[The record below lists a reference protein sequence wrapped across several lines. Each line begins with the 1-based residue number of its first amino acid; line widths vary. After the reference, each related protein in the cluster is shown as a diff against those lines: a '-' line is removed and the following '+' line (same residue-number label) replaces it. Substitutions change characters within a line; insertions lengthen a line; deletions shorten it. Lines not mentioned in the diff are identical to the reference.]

1 LVDHARSQVKSL
13 YALVRILDAVTS
25 LSMVGHSDDVGEL
38 ATAWCAGDTAR
49 GRTAVITGT
58 AGVGKSR
65 LVAAALDVFDPAPST
80 ILAGTARLH
89 SPAPYD
95 WLAAVLDR
103 TGLPPT
109 TELRAPA
116 DALAWLA
123 QDPDVPRERYAP
135 DALLRIAVRVV
146 RALVGDGP
154 AVLVAEDLHAFDPAS
169 LNLLAALA
177 ATPDLPLLLLVTS
190 RPPAA
195 DEAGRLVARTLARLA
210 GGAGAVRVHL
220 RPLGRLEVADALTQ
234 VYPAELVTDAVV
246 DAALRHSG
254 GIPYQ
259 LTELLAGLGG
269 RNPAALIAVDGGRA
283 ENRDGQPPTHLTAR
297 ERDVIACLAA
307 GMANKQIA
315 RSLGISVRTVT
326 VHVSNL
332 LRKTGTASRT
342 DAAVW
347 AVRHAVGPAVAE
359 PSEIAD
365 PTEIADASETVD
377 PTGPGE
383 AENDQTMA
391 KRTLVGSAA
400 ARGR

>member
-13 YALVRILDAVTS
+13 YAQVRILDAVTS
-25 LSMVGHSDDVGEL
+25 LSMVGHSDDVSEL
-38 ATAWCAGDTAR
+38 ATAWCAGDASR

-65 LVAAALDVFDPAPST
+65 LVAAALDAFDPAPTT
-80 ILAGTARLH
+80 ILTGTARLH

-109 TELRAPA
+109 TALRAPA

-154 AVLVAEDLHAFDPAS
+154 AVLVAEDVHALDPAS

-177 ATPDLPLLLLVTS
+177 ATPDLPVLLLVTS
-190 RPPAA
+190 RPPEA
-195 DEAGRLVARTLARLA
+195 DEAGRLVARTLAKLT

-220 RPLGRLEVADALTQ
+220 RPLGRPDVADALAQIYAT
-234 VYPAELVTDAVV
+234 ELVTDAVV
-246 DAALRHSG
+246 DAALRRSG
-254 GIPYQ
+254 GNPYQ
-259 LTELLAGLGG
+259 LTELLADLGG
-269 RNPAALIAVDGGRA
+269 RDPAALVAAYGGRP
-283 ENRDGQPPTHLTAR
+283 DSVGLPPPTQLTAR
-297 ERDVIACLAA
+297 ERDVIGCLAA

-342 DAAVW
+342 DAALW
-347 AVRHAVGPAVAE
+347 AVRHDVGPSV
-359 PSEIAD
+359 
-365 PTEIADASETVD
+365 ADASELA
-377 PTGPGE
+377 E
-383 AENDQTMA
+383 ATEPEPA
-391 KRTLVGSAA
+391 LAASAA
-400 ARGR
+400 SGR

>member
-269 RNPAALIAVDGGRA
+269 RNPAALIAVDGGWA

-383 AENDQTMA
+383 AENDQT
-391 KRTLVGSAA
+391 RTEPTLVGSAA

>member
-1 LVDHARSQVKSL
+1 
-13 YALVRILDAVTS
+13 
-25 LSMVGHSDDVGEL
+25 MVGHSDDVGEL
-38 ATAWCAGDTAR
+38 ATAWCAGDTSR
-49 GRTAVITGT
+49 GRTAVITGA

-65 LVAAALDVFDPAPST
+65 LVTAALEAFDPAPST

-135 DALLRIAVRVV
+135 DALLRIAVRLV

-154 AVLVAEDLHAFDPAS
+154 AVLVAEDLHALDPAS

-177 ATPDLPLLLLVTS
+177 ATPDLPVLLLVTS
-190 RPPAA
+190 RPPEA

-220 RPLGRLEVADALTQ
+220 RPLGRPEIADALTQ
-234 VYPAELVTDAVV
+234 VYRPELVTDAVI
-246 DAALRHSG
+246 DAALRRSG
-254 GIPYQ
+254 GNPYQ
-259 LTELLAGLGG
+259 LTELLADLGG
-269 RNPAALIAVDGGRA
+269 RDPAALIAADGGR
-283 ENRDGQPPTHLTAR
+283 DQQPPTHLTAR

-347 AVRHAVGPAVAE
+347 AVRHDVGPTVAE
-359 PSEIAD
+359 PSEIAG
-365 PTEIADASETVD
+365 PTETADAETDRTESETD
-377 PTGPGE
+377 
-383 AENDQTMA
+383 
-391 KRTLVGSAA
+391 RTEPETDRIGTEPALVGSAG

>member
-13 YALVRILDAVTS
+13 YAVVRILDTVTS

-38 ATAWCAGDTAR
+38 ATAWHAGDTSR
-49 GRTAVITGT
+49 LRTAVITGVP
-58 AGVGKSR
+58 GVGKSR
-65 LVAAALDVFDPAPST
+65 LVAAAVDAFDPAPST
-80 ILAGTARLH
+80 ILTGTARLH

-103 TGLPPT
+103 TGPPPA

-146 RALVGDGP
+146 RALVGTGP
-154 AVLVAEDLHAFDPAS
+154 AVIVAEDLHALDPAS

-177 ATPDLPLLLLVTS
+177 TTTDLPALLLVTS
-190 RPPAA
+190 RPPKA
-195 DEAGRLVARTLARLA
+195 DEAGRLVAGTLARLT
-210 GGAGAVRVHL
+210 GGVSTVRVHL
-220 RPLGRLEVADALTQ
+220 RPLGRPDVAEALTQ
-234 VYPAELVTDAVV
+234 IYRPDLVTDAVV
-246 DAALRHSG
+246 DAALRRSG
-254 GIPYQ
+254 GNPYQ
-259 LTELLAGLGG
+259 LTELLADLGG
-269 RNPAALIAVDGGRA
+269 RDPAALLTADSGQRA
-283 ENRDGQPPTHLTAR
+283 TADPSLTAR

-342 DAAVW
+342 DAALW
-347 AVRHAVGPAVAE
+347 AVRHDVGPSVADRETSAFGE
-359 PSEIAD
+359 PERALAGS
-365 PTEIADASETVD
+365 
-377 PTGPGE
+377 GPP
-383 AENDQTMA
+383 
-391 KRTLVGSAA
+391 
-400 ARGR
+400 AR

>member
-1 LVDHARSQVKSL
+1 M
-13 YALVRILDAVTS
+13 TS
-25 LSMVGHSDDVGEL
+25 LSMVGHSDDVSEL
-38 ATAWCAGDTAR
+38 ATAWCAGDASR

-58 AGVGKSR
+58 AGIGKSR
-65 LVAAALDVFDPAPST
+65 LVAAALDAFDPAPST
-80 ILAGTARLH
+80 ILTGTARLH

-109 TELRAPA
+109 TALRAPA

-154 AVLVAEDLHAFDPAS
+154 AVLVAEDLHALDPAS

-177 ATPDLPLLLLVTS
+177 ATPDLPALLLVTS
-190 RPPAA
+190 RPPEA
-195 DEAGRLVARTLARLA
+195 DEVGRLIARTLAKLT

-220 RPLGRLEVADALTQ
+220 RPLGRPEVADALTQ
-234 VYPAELVTDAVV
+234 VYPTELVTDAVV
-246 DAALRHSG
+246 DAALRRSG
-254 GIPYQ
+254 GNPYQ
-259 LTELLAGLGG
+259 LTELLADLGG
-269 RNPAALIAVDGGRA
+269 RDPAALVAADGGRP
-283 ENRDGQPPTHLTAR
+283 DSVDLPPPPTQLTAR
-297 ERDVIACLAA
+297 ERDVIGCLAA

-342 DAAVW
+342 DAALW
-347 AVRHAVGPAVAE
+347 AVRHDVGPSV
-359 PSEIAD
+359 
-365 PTEIADASETVD
+365 ADASELADATE
-377 PTGPGE
+377 PEP
-383 AENDQTMA
+383 A
-391 KRTLVGSAA
+391 LAA
-400 ARGR
+400 S

>member
-1 LVDHARSQVKSL
+1 
-13 YALVRILDAVTS
+13 
-25 LSMVGHSDDVGEL
+25 MVGHSDDVGEL
-38 ATAWCAGDTAR
+38 ATAWYAGDTSR
-49 GRTAVITGT
+49 GRTAVITGM
-58 AGVGKSR
+58 AGVGKTR

-103 TGLPPT
+103 SGLPPR
-109 TELRAPA
+109 TEVRAPA

-154 AVLVAEDLHAFDPAS
+154 AVLVAEDLHALDPAS

-177 ATPDLPLLLLVTS
+177 ATPDLPVLLVVTS

-220 RPLGRLEVADALTQ
+220 RPLGRPEVADALTQ
-234 VYPAELVTDAVV
+234 VYRPELVTHAVI
-246 DAALRHSG
+246 DAALRRSG
-254 GIPYQ
+254 GNPYQ
-259 LTELLAGLGG
+259 LTELLADLG
-269 RNPAALIAVDGGRA
+269 RRDPAALIAVDGGRV
-283 ENRDGQPPTHLTAR
+283 DGPDPQPRTRLTAR

-347 AVRHAVGPAVAE
+347 AVRHDVGPTVTDPSEPAELSDPAGATEIESDRIGAE
-359 PSEIAD
+359 PA
-365 PTEIADASETVD
+365 
-377 PTGPGE
+377 
-383 AENDQTMA
+383 
-391 KRTLVGSAA
+391 LVGSAA